1 MDNSIYQK
9 VLSKVKQ
16 GIAISESI
24 KMNGLN
30 SWNFYKQI
38 DKEQKSELLLY
49 KTMNTKKSKYG
60 GSKVDLF
67 LDDNFKNTD
76 YENEL

>member
-1 MDNSIYQK
+1 MNNTIYQK

-24 KMNGLN
+24 KMNGLS
-30 SWNFYKQI
+30 SWNFYKEI

-49 KTMNTKKSKYG
+49 KTMNTKKSIYG
-60 GSKVDLF
+60 QYG
-67 LDDNFKNTD
+67 LDDNFKNMD
-76 YENEL
+76 YEDDI

>member
-30 SWNFYKQI
+30 RWNFYKEI
-38 DKEQKSELLLY
+38 DKQQKNELLLY

-60 GSKVDLF
+60 QYG
-67 LDDNFKNTD
+67 LDDNFKNIE
-76 YENEL
+76 YEDEL